1 MEICIHI
8 YSYAF
13 AYNSNRVIYIY
24 VSFVMFQGLNKCVP
38 EQLCSRTITAKA
50 DAIIYTCVN
59 DKDNVIL
66 TCFHDTRLLRRI
78 QSVQLFGRSD
88 FFIL

>member
-24 VSFVMFQGLNKCVP
+24 VSFVMFKGLNKCVP
-38 EQLCSRTITAKA
+38 EQLCSRTITGKA

-78 QSVQLFGRSD
+78 QSEQLFGRSD